1 RSQTRAH
8 DPPVELDQAAVRVAG
23 ECELGEAGEERRN
36 GEAEHG
42 SQHDD
47 GDHGRLEVANHQ
59 CDSPS
64 TIGPSVS
71 AGKTINPAVRM
82 TPPTS
87 GTTTLGPSG
96 RNVRA
101 KPGEVFWPASAPAS
115 ASAARRGA
123 NRPRIRATVPNSA
136 EKFVAP

>member
-1 RSQTRAH
+1 
-8 DPPVELDQAAVRVAG
+8 
-23 ECELGEAGEERRN
+23 EAGKERRN
-36 GEAEHG
+36 GEAKHG

-47 GDHGRLEVANHQ
+47 GDHGRLEVADHQ

-82 TPPTS
+82 MTPTS
-87 GTTTLGPSG
+87 RTTNVGPSV
-96 RNVRA
+96 RNVPA
-101 KPGEVFWPASAPAS
+101 DTGAVFFPATAPAS
-115 ASAARRGA
+115 ASAARSGA